1 MTIKLVSQDLLYFV
15 LISFIFKSWDTDM
28 EFVTSAF
35 SYMYTLCPSF
45 IPLFPFFIMRKV
57 EQQMNSALRNRKNFS
72 SGNTTVIQND
82 DNTADIFLHGNC
94 IGYVDYSGKIA
105 PTSGTL
111 KISDAGWQT
120 VTTKSRLNAL
130 CDEFAYGC
138 YVFQKNFDWFLG
150 DVDGNV
156 RPFPT
161 EEFVT
166 V

>member
-1 MTIKLVSQDLLYFV
+1 MTVKLLSQDLLQFV

-35 SYMYTLCPSF
+35 SYMYTLCPF
-45 IPLFPFFIMRKV
+45 LFLLFPFKTMRKV
-57 EQQMNSALRNRKNFS
+57 EQQMNEAILNRKDFFK
-72 SGNTTVIQND
+72 GNTSVENYINNITGAKEAIVK
-82 DNTADIFLHGNC
+82 LHGNH
-94 IGYVDYSGKIA
+94 IA
-105 PTSGTL
+105 TVGETL
-111 KISDAGWQT
+111 QICDAGWQT

-130 CDEFAYGC
+130 LNEFAEGC

-150 DVDGNV
+150 DADGNV
-156 RPFPT
+156 LPFPT

>member
-35 SYMYTLCPSF
+35 SYMYTLCPF
-45 IPLFPFFIMRKV
+45 LFLLFPFKTMRKI
-57 EQQMNSALRNRKNFS
+57 EQQMNEAILNRKDFRK
-72 SGNTTVIQND
+72 
-82 DNTADIFLHGNC
+82 DNTEVITISDCSFVYLHGNH
-94 IGYVDYSGKIA
+94 IA
-105 PTSGTL
+105 TVGARNL
-111 KISDAGWQT
+111 DICDAGWQT

-130 CDEFAYGC
+130 LNEFAEGC
-138 YVFQKNFDWFLG
+138 YLFQKNFDWFLG

-156 RPFPT
+156 LPFPT

>member
-35 SYMYTLCPSF
+35 SYMYTLCPF
-45 IPLFPFFIMRKV
+45 LFLLFPFKTMRKI
-57 EQQMNSALRNRKNFS
+57 EQQMNEAILNRKDFFK
-72 SGNTTVIQND
+72 GNTSVQHYTTETGAREAVVH
-82 DNTADIFLHGNC
+82 LHGNHIAT
-94 IGYVDYSGKIA
+94 IGD
-105 PTSGTL
+105 TL
-111 KISDAGWQT
+111 QICDAGWQT

-130 CDEFAYGC
+130 CNEFAEGC
-138 YVFQKNFDWFLG
+138 YVFQRNFDWLLG

-156 RPFPT
+156 LPFPT

>member
-1 MTIKLVSQDLLYFV
+1 MTVKLLSQDLLYFV

-35 SYMYTLCPSF
+35 SYMYTLCPF
-45 IPLFPFFIMRKV
+45 LFLLFPFKTMRKV
-57 EQQMNSALRNRKNFS
+57 EQQMNEAILNRKDFFK
-72 SGNTTVIQND
+72 GNTSVQHYTTETGAREAVVH
-82 DNTADIFLHGNC
+82 LHGNH
-94 IGYVDYSGKIA
+94 IA
-105 PTSGTL
+105 TVGDTL
-111 KISDAGWQT
+111 QICDAGWQT

-130 CDEFAYGC
+130 LNEFAEGC
-138 YVFQKNFDWFLG
+138 YLFQKNFDWFLG

-156 RPFPT
+156 LPFPT

>member
-1 MTIKLVSQDLLYFV
+1 MTVELVSQDLLQFV

-35 SYMYTLCPSF
+35 SYMYTLCPTF
-45 IPLFPFFIMRKV
+45 IPLFPFLIMRKV
-57 EQQMNSALRNRKNFS
+57 EQQMNEAILNRKDFFK
-72 SGNTTVIQND
+72 GNTSVENYITETGTREAIVK
-82 DNTADIFLHGNC
+82 LHGNH
-94 IGYVDYSGKIA
+94 IA
-105 PTSGTL
+105 TVGDTL
-111 KISDAGWQT
+111 QISDAGWQT

-130 CDEFAYGC
+130 CNEFAEGC

>member
-1 MTIKLVSQDLLYFV
+1 MTIKLLSQDLLQFV

-35 SYMYTLCPSF
+35 SYMYTLCPLLF
-45 IPLFPFFIMRKV
+45 LLFPFKTMRKI
-57 EQQMNSALRNRKNFS
+57 EQQMNEAILNRQDFRK
-72 SGNTTVIQND
+72 
-82 DNTADIFLHGNC
+82 DNTEVITISDCSFVYLHGNH
-94 IGYVDYSGKIA
+94 IATVGK
-105 PTSGTL
+105 TL
-111 KISDAGWQT
+111 DICDAGWQT

-130 CDEFAYGC
+130 LNEFAEGC
-138 YVFQKNFDWFLG
+138 YLFQKNFDWFLG

-156 RPFPT
+156 IPFPT

>member
-35 SYMYTLCPSF
+35 SYMYTLCPF
-45 IPLFPFFIMRKV
+45 LFLLFPFKTMRKV
-57 EQQMNSALRNRKNFS
+57 EQQMNEAILNRKDFFK
-72 SGNTTVIQND
+72 GNTSVENYITETGAREAVVK
-82 DNTADIFLHGNC
+82 LHGNH
-94 IGYVDYSGKIA
+94 IA
-105 PTSGTL
+105 TVGDTL
-111 KISDAGWQT
+111 QICDAGWQT

-130 CDEFAYGC
+130 CNEFAEGC
-138 YVFQKNFDWFLG
+138 YVFQKNFDWYLG
-150 DVDGNV
+150 DADGNV
-156 RPFPT
+156 LPFPT

>member
-15 LISFIFKSWDTDM
+15 LISFIFKLWDTDM

-35 SYMYTLCPSF
+35 SYMYTLCPF
-45 IPLFPFFIMRKV
+45 LFLLFPFKTMRKI
-57 EQQMNSALRNRKNFS
+57 EQQMNEAILNRKDFFK
-72 SGNTTVIQND
+72 GNTSVQNY
-82 DNTADIFLHGNC
+82 TTETGAREAVVHLHGNHIAT
-94 IGYVDYSGKIA
+94 IGD
-105 PTSGTL
+105 TL
-111 KISDAGWQT
+111 QICDAGWQT

-130 CDEFAYGC
+130 CNEFAEGC
-138 YVFQKNFDWFLG
+138 YVFQRNFDWFLG

>member
-1 MTIKLVSQDLLYFV
+1 MTVKLLSQDLLQFV
-15 LISFIFKSWDTDM
+15 LISIIFKSWDTDM

-35 SYMYTLCPSF
+35 SYMYTLCPTF
-45 IPLFPFFIMRKV
+45 IPLFPFLIMRKV
-57 EQQMNSALRNRKNFS
+57 EQQMNEAILNRQDFFK
-72 SGNTTVIQND
+72 GNTSVENYITETGAREAVVK
-82 DNTADIFLHGNC
+82 LHGNHIAT
-94 IGYVDYSGKIA
+94 IGD
-105 PTSGTL
+105 TL
-111 KISDAGWQT
+111 QISDAGWQT

-130 CDEFAYGC
+130 CNEFAEGC

>member
-35 SYMYTLCPSF
+35 SYMYTLCPF
-45 IPLFPFFIMRKV
+45 LFLLFPFKTMRKI
-57 EQQMNSALRNRKNFS
+57 EQQMNEAILNRKDFFK
-72 SGNTTVIQND
+72 GNTSVENYITETGAREAIVK
-82 DNTADIFLHGNC
+82 LHG
-94 IGYVDYSGKIA
+94 IHIA
-105 PTSGTL
+105 TVGDTL
-111 KISDAGWQT
+111 QICDAGWQT

-130 CDEFAYGC
+130 LNEFAEGC

-150 DVDGNV
+150 DADGNV
-156 RPFPT
+156 LPFPT